1 MVRTRFREDTHMMRI
16 SRPWVGGIV
25 LLAAFAIAVPALAQ
39 TGGVRGKVLDQSGQP
54 VPDAVVKI
62 ESKAMSR
69 NLQVKTN
76 KKGEY
81 IQIGL
86 YPGEY
91 KITATK
97 DNFTASVDAR
107 VGLGDPEILDIK
119 IGPAAPSKE
128 QADQNAKVQAVFAEG
143 IAAAKAEKWDDA
155 IAKFTEAA
163 GMVPNCH
170 VCYFNIG
177 AAYYSKE
184 DQVKA
189 EENYKK
195 SVEIKPDYAD
205 GWNALASL
213 YNQQKKFDL
222 AGQASEKANAASGAG
237 AAGAPGTPGGG
248 GGSAAS
254 LYNQGVILWNQSKY
268 TEAKDKWE
276 AATKADPKYA
286 EAFYRLGMAYMN
298 LGDMPKAVGAFE
310 GYLAADPNGSHAAEV
325 KQAID
330 ALKPKQ

>member
-1 MVRTRFREDTHMMRI
+1 MRI

-25 LLAAFAIAVPALAQ
+25 LLAALALAVPALAQ
-39 TGGVRGKVLDQSGQP
+39 TGGLRGKITDQSGQP
-54 VPDAVVKI
+54 VQDAVVKL
-62 ESKAMSR
+62 EAKAMTR
-69 NLQVKTN
+69 KLEVKTN

-91 KITATK
+91 KVTVTK
-97 DNFTASVDAR
+97 GDLSTSVDSM
-107 VGLGDPEILDIK
+107 VSLGDPTVLDIK
-119 IGPAAPSKE
+119 LAPAAPSKE
-128 QADQNAKVQAVFAEG
+128 AADQNAKVQAVFGEG
-143 IAAAKAEKWDDA
+143 IAAAKADKWDDA

-163 GMVPNCH
+163 GLVPNCH
-170 VCYFNIG
+170 ICYFNIG

-195 SVEIKPDYAD
+195 SVELKPDYAD

-222 AGQASEKANAASGAG
+222 AAAASEKASAAGGGG
-237 AAGAPGTPGGG
+237 AAGGVPGAAGG
-248 GGSAAS
+248 GGSAPA
-254 LYNQGVILWNQSKY
+254 LYNQGVILWNQTKY
-268 TEAKDKWE
+268 TEAKDKFE

-330 ALKPKQ
+330 ALKPK

>member
-1 MVRTRFREDTHMMRI
+1 MMRI
-16 SRPWVGGIV
+16 SRPWMGGIV
-25 LLAAFAIAVPALAQ
+25 LLAALAIAVPALAQ
-39 TGGVRGKVLDQSGQP
+39 TGGLRGKITDQSGQP
-54 VPDAVVKI
+54 VQDAVVRL
-62 ESKAMSR
+62 EAKAMTR
-69 NLQVKTN
+69 KLEVKTN

-91 KITATK
+91 KVTVSKGDLST
-97 DNFTASVDAR
+97 SVDSM
-107 VGLGDPEILDIK
+107 VSLGDPTILDIK
-119 IGPAAPSKE
+119 LAPAAPSKA
-128 QADQNAKVQAVFAEG
+128 QADQNAKVTALFDEG
-143 IAAAKAEKWDDA
+143 VAAAKASKWDDA
-155 IAKFTEAA
+155 IAKFTEAS
-163 GMVPNCH
+163 GMVPNCY
-170 VCYFNIG
+170 VCFFNIG

-222 AGQASEKANAASGAG
+222 AGQASEKATAAASGG
-237 AAGAPGTPGGG
+237 AAGGGVPGAG
-248 GGSAAS
+248 GGSAS
-254 LYNQGVILWNQSKY
+254 TLYNQGVILWNQNKY
-268 TEAKDKWE
+268 SEAKDKWE
-276 AATKADPKYA
+276 AATQVDPKYA

-298 LGDMPKAVGAFE
+298 LGDMTKAVGAFE
-310 GYLAADPNGSHAAEV
+310 GYLAADPNGSHATEV

-330 ALKPKQ
+330 ALKPKK